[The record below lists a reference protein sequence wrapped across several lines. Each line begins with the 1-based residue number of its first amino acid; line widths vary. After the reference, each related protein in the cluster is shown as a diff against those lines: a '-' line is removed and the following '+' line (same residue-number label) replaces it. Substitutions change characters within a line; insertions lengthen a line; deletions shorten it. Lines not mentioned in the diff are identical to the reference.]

1 MARDH
6 TTRQAQ
12 LSELEFEHSKTQMA
26 IKVAKSDMD
35 LVCSVQKD
43 VRKTLA

>member
-6 TTRQAQ
+6 TTHQAQ
-12 LSELEFEHSKTQMA
+12 LSELEFEQSKAQMA
-26 IKVAKSDMD
+26 IKCAKSDMD

-43 VRKTLA
+43 VDQTIG